1 MKIRPAFPRFLR
13 ALSVLAVVALAGC
26 ATQEQVRDIVRS
38 SNYEV
43 LVASD
48 PALAMTVPAD
58 ADKGTKPTP
67 AAAERL
73 TAFLQANPDD
83 PVLGP
88 TLHLRQALLYL
99 NERQFDLAQA
109 AFDQIKGA
117 KLTTARDEALVAAFP
132 TIKWWSQW
140 SLASGGVFRGQRTD
154 ALAKMQLLADQ
165 AAAPGLAQSPDV
177 SAYFL
182 EMRAWIGLKAGFA
195 VVLPADAEFQ
205 VQTLQSAVDLWT
217 KTFSS
222 EELAMLNNPQIDAKL
237 AFTLSTRRVL
247 RLRTLLDTLA
257 TVAKSGGTL
266 VPPPAVHFAA
276 PAAQTYY
283 EAKLAAP

>member
-1 MKIRPAFPRFLR
+1 LR
-13 ALSVLAVVALAGC
+13 LVTVLAAIALAGC
-26 ATQEQVRDIVRS
+26 VTSTQVRDIVS
-38 SNYEV
+38 ASNYEM

-48 PALAMTVPAD
+48 PALATTVPAD
-58 ADKGTKPTP
+58 ADKGAKPTP
-67 AAAERL
+67 GAAERL
-73 TAFLQANPDD
+73 TTFLQAHPDD

-88 TLHLRQALLYL
+88 ALHLRQALLYL

-140 SLASGGVFRGQRTD
+140 SLAGGGVFRGQRTD
-154 ALAKMQLLADQ
+154 ALAKMQALATL
-165 AAAPGLAQSPDV
+165 AAGEGLKQSPDV
-177 SAYFL
+177 SAYLL

-205 VQTLQSAVDLWT
+205 VQTLQSAVDVWT
-217 KTFSS
+217 KTFSAD
-222 EELAMLNNPQIDAKL
+222 ELAMLNNPQIDAKL

-266 VPPPAVHFAA
+266 VPPPAVLFEK